1 MNVFGKKKILNVF
14 VGKKNDNVISEEKLK
29 CGNKQLT
36 MDSWLRVLIVF
47 IFYFLNVWANTTHL
61 SMCV

>member
-1 MNVFGKKKILNVF
+1 MLGFKKKKKKNQMNVFGKKKILNVF

-36 MDSWLRVLIVF
+36 MDS
-47 IFYFLNVWANTTHL
+47 
-61 SMCV
+61 